1 MQTFLEEAKNK
12 KEEEE
17 RSQPVQSCSVPS
29 TDQQKKAEHEVKN
42 CGMGFLGWGLYV
54 SVVFLLYESRAPI
67 ASFKFCQ

>member
-42 CGMGFLGWGLYV
+42 CGMGFLGVG
-54 SVVFLLYESRAPI
+54 SVCFSCF
-67 ASFKFCQ
+67 SFI